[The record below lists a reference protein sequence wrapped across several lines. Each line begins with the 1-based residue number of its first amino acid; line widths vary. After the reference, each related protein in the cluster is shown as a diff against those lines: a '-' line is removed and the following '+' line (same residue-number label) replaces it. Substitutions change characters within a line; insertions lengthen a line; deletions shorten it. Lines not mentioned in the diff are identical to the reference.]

1 MESDKPERPKSLKRL
16 NQLIERETDRRLG
29 DVRNNTLRKNFITA
43 VLGQMMPNG
52 AYLKGGASIGLRYPL
67 QEARSSR
74 DVDTAFTGSKESFE
88 QALKE
93 KLKSGWQGFT
103 GTVEPDKERKNLP
116 KGGDFSV
123 CVSLCV
129 ANHSICYTEYVHIKL
144 KEEQSCA
151 AKQTSFPRQNQRRK
165 DAHNALDA
173 GCRQI
178 IYRGLQSREN
188 RQSG

>member
-1 MESDKPERPKSLKRL
+1 
-16 NQLIERETDRRLG
+16 
-29 DVRNNTLRKNFITA
+29 
-43 VLGQMMPNG
+43 MMPNG

-116 KGGDFSV
+116 KGGGFCLCFFV
-123 CVSLCV
+123 CCEPQYML
-129 ANHSICYTEYVHIKL
+129 Y
-144 KEEQSCA
+144 
-151 AKQTSFPRQNQRRK
+151 
-165 DAHNALDA
+165 
-173 GCRQI
+173 
-178 IYRGLQSREN
+178 
-188 RQSG
+188 